1 MPRKRLPVPAPLNQ
15 LLGPYMTPEDPISMN
30 WRATM
35 WLLALLIAT
44 VPAPIAAQ
52 HDMRGMTMDGG
63 WRMVP
68 MDPNMPM
75 LPGLENAVPIVGPFM
90 PGMGMDP
97 AMLPEARP
105 SELVPMASGDTL
117 DISVSMVRRT
127 LNGHEMIMFG
137 YNGQY
142 PGPLIQAEKDATI
155 IVRVTNEIEMPT
167 TIHWHGIRIDNR
179 FDGVPGVTQSAI
191 ERGESFTYEVH
202 VPDAGMFWYHPH
214 VREDVQQDLGL
225 FGNLL
230 VTSPDP
236 DYYGPAHREEV
247 FVLDDMLM
255 DDQGAIPWGDSA
267 PTHALMG
274 RFGNVMMVNGE
285 TDYRLDAKKGEV
297 VRFYLTNVANTRTF
311 NVTFGGNPVKIV
323 ASDVGRY
330 EREQWI
336 PSVVIAPAE
345 RYVVDVRFDDPG
357 EVAISNTIQA
367 IDHFRGTF
375 YPHVDT
381 LSIVTVS
388 DEAAD
393 PAISEA
399 FEELREHDDVVADID
414 RFRQYF
420 GRAPDHELE
429 TTVRI
434 QDLPNS
440 IVIQMESDTLF
451 FPPIEWNDGMP
462 MMNWLSTGEQ
472 VTWILKDRKTGA
484 ENGDIH
490 WNFSVGDVV
499 KIRVFNTPDSFHP
512 MNHPIHIHGQ
522 RFLVL
527 NKDGVES
534 DNLVWKDTAIVP
546 VGSTMDFLV
555 EMSNPGEWMVHCHIA
570 EHLHAGMMFSF
581 TVEAS

>member
-1 MPRKRLPVPAPLNQ
+1 
-15 LLGPYMTPEDPISMN
+15 MTPEDPISMN
-30 WRATM
+30 WRATR

-330 EREQWI
+330 DREQWI

-499 KIRVFNTPDSFHP
+499 KIRVFNTPDAFHP

>member
-1 MPRKRLPVPAPLNQ
+1 
-15 LLGPYMTPEDPISMN
+15 MTPEDPISMN

-297 VRFYLTNVANTRTF
+297 VRFYLTNVANTRSF

-367 IDHFRGTF
+367 IDHFRGIF

>member
-1 MPRKRLPVPAPLNQ
+1 
-15 LLGPYMTPEDPISMN
+15 MTPEDPISMN
-30 WRATM
+30 WRATR

-499 KIRVFNTPDSFHP
+499 KIKVFNTPDSFHP